1 MPIKYARSAYHR
13 FSSKGLIV
21 AAAEHNV
28 PVRPH
33 EWLPCGPVQALPIH
47 LLARVIDWALV
58 IAAGVM
64 IMLVFFNVCAH
75 AAGHDLAETTEAC
88 ELLMVWVS
96 FLGGA
101 SILRRSGHMTITE
114 FIDKLD
120 GKARLAADFFV
131 QVFALGMLWIL
142 FWNGLIIIH
151 NNWGNVLTVLQIPMS
166 FQYMPL
172 SIGSGA
178 GMIFVTYDL
187 YLILRGKSREER
199 YGVDD

>member
-1 MPIKYARSAYHR
+1 
-13 FSSKGLIV
+13 
-21 AAAEHNV
+21 
-28 PVRPH
+28 
-33 EWLPCGPVQALPIH
+33 
-47 LLARVIDWALV
+47 
-58 IAAGVM
+58 
-64 IMLVFFNVCAH
+64 
-75 AAGHDLAETTEAC
+75 
-88 ELLMVWVS
+88 
-96 FLGGA
+96 
-101 SILRRSGHMTITE
+101 MTITE